1 MTQNGNKSIDLK
13 NPFELFGLEPNFLLN
28 EQELSQ
34 KLRDML
40 QTVHPDRFVSSSDQE
55 QLAAM
60 QKTTQINDAYGVLK
74 SPVRRA
80 QALLQ
85 LRTGVD
91 SSGEVTVKDP
101 MFLMQQLELREEL
114 ENLSVK
120 KDMNGLMS
128 FAEQI
133 ESMQEQQIAVIN
145 DFFQQEGE
153 NQELE
158 SDKILAEIYKLQF
171 LRKTLIDIEAAEE
184 KILG

>member
-1 MTQNGNKSIDLK
+1 MK
-13 NPFELFGLEPNFLLN
+13 NPFELFGLEPNFLLD

-34 KLRDML
+34 KLRNML
-40 QTVHPDRFVSSSDQE
+40 QAVHPDRFASASDQE

-85 LRTGVD
+85 LKTGVD
-91 SSGEVTVKDP
+91 GTGEVTVKDP

-114 ENLSVK
+114 EDLSNK
-120 KDMNGLMS
+120 KDMNGLLDFS
-128 FAEQI
+128 EQI
-133 ESMQEQQIAVIN
+133 EAMEEKQIQSIDN
-145 DFFQQEGE
+145 LFQQPS
-153 NQELE
+153 LE
-158 SDKILAEIYKLQF
+158 SDKILSEIHKLQF
-171 LRKTLIDIEAAEE
+171 LRKTLTDIEAAEE

>member
-1 MTQNGNKSIDLK
+1 MK

-34 KLRDML
+34 KLRNML
-40 QTVHPDRFVSSSDQE
+40 QAVHPDRFASASDQE

-80 QALLQ
+80 QALL
-85 LRTGVD
+85 LLTTGVD
-91 SSGEVTVKDP
+91 GHGEVTVKDP

-114 ENLSVK
+114 ENLSQK
-120 KDMNGLMS
+120 QDMQGLMD

-133 ESMQEQQIAVIN
+133 EAMEEEQLAGIN
-145 DFFQQEGE
+145 DLFSKA
-153 NQELE
+153 ELE
-158 SDKILAEIYKLQF
+158 SDKILAEIHKLQF

>member
-1 MTQNGNKSIDLK
+1 MK

-34 KLRDML
+34 KLRNML
-40 QTVHPDRFVSSSDQE
+40 QAVHPDRFASASSQE

-80 QALLQ
+80 QALLR
-85 LRTGVD
+85 LKTGID
-91 SSGEVTVKDP
+91 GTGEVTVKDP

-114 ENLSVK
+114 EELSNK
-120 KDMNGLMS
+120 KNMNGLMGFS
-128 FAEQI
+128 EKIEAMEEKQI
-133 ESMQEQQIAVIN
+133 TTIN
-145 DFFQQEGE
+145 DFFQHDP
-153 NQELE
+153 LD
-158 SDKILAEIYKLQF
+158 SDKILTEIYKLQF